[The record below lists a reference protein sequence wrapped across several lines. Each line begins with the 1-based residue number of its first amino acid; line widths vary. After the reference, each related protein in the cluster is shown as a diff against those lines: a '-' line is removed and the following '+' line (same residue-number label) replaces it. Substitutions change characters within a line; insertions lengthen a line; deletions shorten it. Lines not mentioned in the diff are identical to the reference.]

1 MSIDEI
7 DDDFIR
13 RLENSVICDESDQS
27 ASREETPRPGDGD
40 ALTSCSVELSG
51 AEPKATYST
60 LQRNAAVT
68 RDFTRTILRPV
79 VVTVHI
85 EGHPAR
91 ALIDTGSLADFM
103 SVTLAEQLR
112 VKRVPLAKP
121 LMIQLAVQGSRSSVP
136 TFASST
142 REPTMPDTST

>member
-1 MSIDEI
+1 MCDDLSIDEI

-13 RLENSVICDESDQS
+13 RLENNVICDESDQS
-27 ASREETPRPGDGD
+27 ASREETPRPEDGD

-51 AEPKATYST
+51 AELPKATYSM

-68 RDFTRTILRPV
+68 RDFTHTIPRPV

-103 SVTLAEQLR
+103 SVTLAEQL
-112 VKRVPLAKP
+112 
-121 LMIQLAVQGSRSSVP
+121 
-136 TFASST
+136 
-142 REPTMPDTST
+142 